1 MRQTSTCFVNTL
13 TTQLNRGNPS
23 APMSVARSPRAK
35 TAPSA
40 PAEEANRRDAL
51 IRASAQLF
59 REKGFNATT
68 VRDIAAAVGM
78 RSGSPFY
85 HFGNKEEI
93 LKAVME
99 EGLRQGYER
108 STAALAQ
115 ASTPS
120 EQFRA
125 LVRTHYGILH
135 DEGSEFIAVL
145 LYDWRSLPEAYKRDI
160 IAVKDRYDGLWHTT
174 LAALLQQGLLGANS
188 AQGALVPGDE
198 KVARLM
204 VLGAIN
210 FSVTWFKQQPDNPK
224 AMDLDTL
231 SERTVRFFL
240 KAA

>member
-1 MRQTSTCFVNTL
+1 M
-13 TTQLNRGNPS
+13 S
-23 APMSVARSPRAK
+23 AARSPRAK
-35 TAPSA
+35 TSTCA

-115 ASTPS
+115 AHTPS

-145 LYDWRSLPEAYKRDI
+145 LYDWRSLPPEYKQDI
-160 IAVKDRYDGLWHTT
+160 IDVKDRYDALWQPT
-174 LAALLQQGLLGANS
+174 LQELLQAGWLGANS
-188 AQGALVPGDE
+188 AHDKAAADDV
-198 KVARLM
+198 KMARLM
-204 VLGAIN
+204 VMGAIN
-210 FSVTWFKQQPDNPK
+210 FTATWYKQQAEKPK
-224 AMDLDTL
+224 SGKKTAPGYMDLDAL
-231 SERTVRFFL
+231 ADRTVRFFMQTDSD
-240 KAA
+240 